1 MSDHTLPVIHLVRHG
16 ETEWSR
22 TGRHTGRTD
31 LPLTPR
37 GEENARR
44 LGDRLR
50 ALTVARVF
58 TSPLIRAKRTAE
70 LAGFPDAEVD
80 ADLTE
85 WHYGLYEGRTTA
97 EIVAARPGWNVFLDG
112 GGPGG
117 ETTADVLA
125 RVDRVIARVREVN
138 ADVLLFSSG
147 HLLRVL
153 AARWVG
159 LDATAGRL
167 FALSTG
173 AVSQLGYDH
182 DLNEPVIRLWNDAGP

>member
-1 MSDHTLPVIHLVRHG
+1 MSAHTLPVVHLVRHG
-16 ETEWSR
+16 ETEWTRS
-22 TGRHTGRTD
+22 GQHTGRTD

-37 GEENARR
+37 GEDDARQ

-50 ALTVARVF
+50 GLTVARVF

-80 ADLTE
+80 ADLME
-85 WHYGLYEGRTTA
+85 WHYGEYEGRTTA
-97 EIVAARPGWNVFLDG
+97 AITRDRPGWTVFAD

-117 ETTADVLA
+117 ETPADVA
-125 RVDRVIARVREVN
+125 DRADRVIARVRAVN

-159 LDATAGRL
+159 LDAAAGRL

-173 AVSQLGYDH
+173 TISRLGYDH
-182 DLNEPVIRLWNDAGP
+182 DLTEPVIRLWNDAGT